1 MSEKLGFCLILVCI
15 QGSIEN
21 QLEVGRGSGGGGS
34 DRVSLRHG
42 SCGEGEKRQVG
53 EGAPRPISL
62 VTDTGFEN
70 G

>member
-1 MSEKLGFCLILVCI
+1 MSEKLGFCLILVRI
-15 QGSIEN
+15 QCNIEN
-21 QLEVGRGSGGGGS
+21 QLEVGGGRRGGG

-53 EGAPRPISL
+53 ERAPRPISL
-62 VTDTGFEN
+62 VTGTGFEN